1 MKNNYYTWAKFICPL
16 CGKKF
21 KAKINENLDVITL
34 ESGEKFE
41 CHVHCPKCECYIPYR
56 LRERK

>member
-1 MKNNYYTWAKFICPL
+1 MKWCKFICPL

-21 KAKINENLDVITL
+21 KAKINEDLDVITL
-34 ESGEKFE
+34 ESGENFE